1 VEKLKESKDKLSR
14 KKRKFAKKHNNMA
27 LEVTGRLIQILP
39 EQTGTGKNGLW
50 KKQDIII
57 ETNEQFPKKI
67 SLSLWGDKVDQAQ
80 GYQVGQVLKVLASV
94 ESREYNGKWYTDVK
108 PFRIDVDGNSAPA
121 SMSASE
127 LPEAGLMPET
137 ANDSLND
144 LPF

>member
-1 VEKLKESKDKLSR
+1 
-14 KKRKFAKKHNNMA
+14 MA

-80 GYQVGQVLKVLASV
+80 GYQVGQVLKVVASV

-108 PFRIDVDGNSAPA
+108 PFRIDVDGVSAPA
-121 SMSASE
+121 NMGASE
-127 LPEAGLMPET
+127 LPESGLMPET
-137 ANDSLND
+137 ASDSLND

>member
-1 VEKLKESKDKLSR
+1 
-14 KKRKFAKKHNNMA
+14 MA

-39 EQTGTGKNGLW
+39 EQTGNGKNGLW

-108 PFRIDVDGNSAPA
+108 PFRIDVDGNSAPVN
-121 SMSASE
+121 MGGSE
-127 LPEAGLMPET
+127 LPDAGLMPET

>member
-1 VEKLKESKDKLSR
+1 
-14 KKRKFAKKHNNMA
+14 MA

-80 GYQVGQVLKVLASV
+80 GYQIGQVLKVMASV

-108 PFRIDVDGNSAPA
+108 PFRIDVDGASAPV
-121 SMSASE
+121 SFGASE
-127 LPEAGLMPET
+127 LPDSGLMPEIAT
-137 ANDSLND
+137 DSLND

>member
-1 VEKLKESKDKLSR
+1 
-14 KKRKFAKKHNNMA
+14 MA

-80 GYQVGQVLKVLASV
+80 GYQVGQVLKVVASV

-108 PFRIDVDGNSAPA
+108 PFRIDADGVSTPV
-121 SMSASE
+121 SMGASE
-127 LPEAGLMPET
+127 LPESGLMPET
-137 ANDSLND
+137 AGDSLND

>member
-1 VEKLKESKDKLSR
+1 MHKTSDLFSK
-14 KKRKFAKKHNNMA
+14 KKRKFAKTKLNIMA

-57 ETNEQFPKKI
+57 ETSEQFPKKI

-80 GYQVGQVLKVLASV
+80 GYQIGQLLKVIASV

-108 PFRIDVDGNSAPA
+108 PFRIDVDGVSAPA
-121 SMSASE
+121 SMSSNE
-127 LPEAGLMPET
+127 LPNATFVPEP

>member
-1 VEKLKESKDKLSR
+1 
-14 KKRKFAKKHNNMA
+14 MA
-27 LEVTGRLIQILP
+27 LEVTGRLIHILP

-67 SLSLWGDKVDQAQ
+67 SLSLWGDKVDQAKD
-80 GYQVGQVLKVLASV
+80 YQIGQVLKVVAAV

-108 PFRIDVDGNSAPA
+108 PFRIDLDGVTSSNSNIG
-121 SMSASE
+121 S
-127 LPEAGLMPET
+127 LPEVDNTPEI